1 MGQGILAQCCYM
13 QDRPEVDIEKLA
25 MLSRIQLTDAEKA
38 AYSSQLSDILGFF
51 QKLQEVDVSGIAPM
65 AHPFDAEAPLRED
78 IPAEPWEASLSIS
91 NAPASRDNQIV
102 VPKVVED
109 A

>member
-1 MGQGILAQCCYM
+1 M

-25 MLSRIQLTDAEKA
+25 MLSRIQLTDEEKTA
-38 AYSSQLSDILGFF
+38 FSGQIADIIGFF
-51 QKLQEVDVSGIAPM
+51 QKLQEVDVTDIAPM

-78 IPAEPWEASLSIS
+78 VAGEPWKAARSLG
-91 NAPASRDNQIV
+91 NAPASREEQVV

>member
-1 MGQGILAQCCYM
+1 M
-13 QDRPEVDIEKLA
+13 QERPEVDIEKLA
-25 MLSRIQLTDAEKA
+25 MLSRIQLTEEEKA
-38 AYSSQLSDILGFF
+38 AFSAQVADILGFF
-51 QKLQEVDVSGIAPM
+51 QQLQEVDVTGITPM
-65 AHPFDAEAPLRED
+65 AHPFEAEAPLRED
-78 IPAEPWEASLSIS
+78 SAAESWPPDRSLA

>member
-1 MGQGILAQCCYM
+1 M

-25 MLSRIQLTDAEKA
+25 MLSRIQLTEEEKA
-38 AYSSQLSDILGFF
+38 AYTSQVADILGFF
-51 QKLQEVDVSGIAPM
+51 QKLQEVDVTGITPM
-65 AHPFDAEAPLRED
+65 AHPFEAEAPLRED
-78 IPAEPWEASLSIS
+78 VAAKPWNPERSLL
-91 NAPASRDNQIV
+91 NAPASRDDQVI